1 MLKQPRETQSYS
13 REEDHDFLQSLYI
26 RHYRPI
32 SCMVR
37 HYLHNAEDAADVT
50 SDFFLTLM
58 NLLPTIRQLQTEKVA
73 NYLFGVAQHLVLTR
87 LRHRKTEAQAY
98 RRMAEIVRMREQLNT
113 DAQYLTR
120 CTLQDVQQAI
130 QQLPPRDAEVLQLR
144 IFDQLSYAE
153 ISARLHIQEASV
165 RQRLNRARKRLRM
178 LLDSAQPERA
188 E

>member
-1 MLKQPRETQSYS
+1 MLTQAQGHQSYS
-13 REEDHDFLQSLYI
+13 REEDHDFLQLLYI

-50 SDFFLTLM
+50 SEAFLTLM
-58 NLLPTIRQLQTEKVA
+58 KLLPTIRQMQAEKVA
-73 NYLFGVAQHLVLTR
+73 NYLFGIAQNLVLAQ
-87 LRHRKTEAQAY
+87 LRRRKTEIHAY
-98 RRMAEIVRMREQLNT
+98 NRMAEIVRMREQLNT
-113 DAQYLTR
+113 DAQYLAC

-130 QQLPPRDAEVLQLR
+130 PQLPPRDAEVLRMR
-144 IFDQLSYAE
+144 IFDQLSYSE
-153 ISARLHIQEASV
+153 IGARLHIQEASV

-178 LLDSAQPERA
+178 ALDNTPPERA